1 MSMATTT
8 LRCTALFAALGAL
21 LMSSAAR
28 AEDQV
33 ARTLVEHA
41 LAALPKVPFVA
52 TLDLSRD
59 NAEPRRLSMRSKTL
73 RGARASYLEV
83 EAPQEFKGMRFLF
96 IERPDAPPQQ
106 FMKAVFTRKPL
117 EILGEIRQR
126 PFLGSTFYIADLVE
140 PRVDDHTYGFVG
152 SEEILG
158 RQCSLVESVPKNMR
172 DGLYGKT
179 VIAIDPKE
187 LVVLKRQFF
196 DKNGKPAKLWIV
208 EKIEHVDGFSPLTV
222 QRMTDLRTNE
232 EWVLRI
238 HDIHYN
244 VDIPDS
250 IFDPSYLARSVD

>member
-1 MSMATTT
+1 MT
-8 LRCTALFAALGAL
+8 LRSRALLAVLCAL
-21 LMSSAAR
+21 LMSSVAR
-28 AEDQV
+28 AEDQT
-33 ARTLVEHA
+33 ARSLVERA

-52 TLDLSRD
+52 TLELSREG
-59 NAEPRRLSMRSKTL
+59 AEPRRLSMRSKTL

-96 IERPDAPPQQ
+96 IERPDASPQQ

-140 PRVDDHTYGFVG
+140 PRVDDYTYSFVG
-152 SEEILG
+152 SEDLLG
-158 RQCSLVESVPKNMR
+158 RQCRLVESVPKDMR
-172 DGLYGKT
+172 DELYGKT

-187 LVVLKRQFF
+187 LVVPKRQFF
-196 DKNGKPAKLWIV
+196 DKNDKPAKLWIV
-208 EKIEHVDGFSPLTV
+208 EKIEHVDGFSSLTV

-244 VDIPDS
+244 VDIPDG
-250 IFDPSYLARSVD
+250 IFDPSYLARTVD